1 MPIIVAG
8 CKLDLRG
15 DQHATSLEEVM
26 GPIMQQFREIET
38 CVECSATTM
47 IQVHQ
52 VAFTFCFLDFVCCHK
67 LCIWTVNRYQ
77 FSSGVLVLS
86 LLVHL

>member
-15 DQHATSLEEVM
+15 DHNATSLEEVM

-52 VAFTFCFLDFVCCHK
+52 DSRCLYFLFPGFCLLSQVMHLDCEFV
-67 LCIWTVNRYQ
+67 
-77 FSSGVLVLS
+77 
-86 LLVHL
+86 

>member
-1 MPIIVAG
+1 MPVIVAG

-15 DQHATSLEEVM
+15 DQNATSLEEVM

-47 IQVHQ
+47 IQVYQ
-52 VAFTFCFLDFVCCHK
+52 VDNFLFPGFCLSSQAYAFGL
-67 LCIWTVNRYQ
+67 
-77 FSSGVLVLS
+77 
-86 LLVHL
+86 